1 MGVVSNLLTRSYRT
15 SPKSIPAAGGGG
27 FVFQERGK
35 VQKST
40 SALFR
45 NWAEHSEWVRAAIS
59 IRKSQISSAEW
70 DIVPFDGTT
79 DVSEDLK
86 NEIRSRFITPNAAV
100 ESFRSWVEPI
110 IEDILVL
117 DAGVIEKERTL
128 GGQIAALHAVDGA
141 RIKVS
146 SVWDGNP
153 RESRYFWVPV
163 PEVEV
168 AFKNDDM
175 VYIMANPRTY
185 SVLGLSPLETLKM
198 TIDAEVVGSQYNR
211 RQVEQAAPD
220 GIFDLGE
227 GARPDQLEAF
237 QSYWRSEVAGR
248 SALGFLGGTKGAK
261 FIPFRASNR
270 DMQYDEW
277 LKYLVR
283 KICAVYLISPQD
295 LGLTFD
301 VNRATG
307 EVQQEMSEDQG
318 LRPLLAL
325 IQDYF
330 TREIVWDESFGGS
343 ANNLA
348 FRFTRLNI
356 KESMSKANI
365 NKLALAGMPW
375 KPVNEARLDEGRLP
389 LGDPLDPENP
399 YNRLMANTPL
409 GVVAIDEVAS
419 AREVTG
425 IDQQPAAGEGKPAAS
440 QAKADAIEPVLTGN
454 TD

>member
-1 MGVVSNLLTRSYRT
+1 MGVISDLITRSYRT
-15 SPKSIPAAGGGG
+15 SPKTIPASPGGG

-35 VQKST
+35 VMKST

-59 IRKSQISSAEW
+59 IRKAQVSSAEW
-70 DIVPFDGTT
+70 DIVPFDGQE
-79 DVSEDLK
+79 DVSESLK
-86 NEIRSRFITPNAAV
+86 AEIRDRFISPNMMV

-128 GGQIAALHAVDGA
+128 GGQIAGLHAVDGA
-141 RIKVS
+141 RIKVNAR
-146 SVWDGNP
+146 WDGSP
-153 RESRYFWVPV
+153 GETRYWWVPV
-163 PEVEV
+163 PETEI

-175 VYIMANPRTY
+175 MYIMANPRTY

-198 TIDAEVVGSQYNR
+198 TIDAEVTGSQYNR
-211 RQVEQAAPD
+211 RQVEQSAPD
-220 GIFDLGE
+220 GLFDLGE
-227 GARPDQLEAF
+227 GARPDQVEAF
-237 QSYWRSEVAGR
+237 QSYWRAEIAGR

-261 FIPFRASNR
+261 FIPFRPSNR

-295 LGLTFD
+295 IGVTFD

-330 TREIVWDESFGGS
+330 TREIVWDKSFGGS

-389 LGDPLDPENP
+389 LGDPIDPNNP

-425 IDQQPAAGEGKPAAS
+425 IDQQPAAGEGKPTS
-440 QAKADAIEPVLTGN
+440 KADAIEPVLTGN